1 MYPLKKCYIL
11 ASTPIRK
18 NGDIYASFLTCEI
31 VLLTP
36 IRVKKMSVYDR
47 KISRHTDEIFKKLI
61 VEVSIT
67 AKMK

>member
-18 NGDIYASFLTCEI
+18 NGDIYDSFLI
-31 VLLTP
+31 KQFHRLTP

-47 KISRHTDEIFKKLI
+47 KISRHTDKIFKKLI

>member
-18 NGDIYASFLTCEI
+18 NGDIYDSFLTCEI

-36 IRVKKMSVYDR
+36 IRVKKCWFMIE
-47 KISRHTDEIFKKLI
+47 K
-61 VEVSIT
+61 
-67 AKMK
+67 